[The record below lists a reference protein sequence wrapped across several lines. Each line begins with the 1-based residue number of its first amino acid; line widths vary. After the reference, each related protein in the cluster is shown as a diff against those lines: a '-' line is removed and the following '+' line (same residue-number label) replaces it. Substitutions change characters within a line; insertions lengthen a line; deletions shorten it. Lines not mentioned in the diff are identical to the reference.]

1 MAKKSGVCAFCG
13 RKATEVRLLIQ
24 GIDAEICD
32 NCAEQAHLIVKEQFG
47 ESGKGYNSKGFNLK
61 KPAEIKAFLDQY
73 VIGQDEAKRTLA
85 VAVYNHYKRISQK
98 VEEIGRA
105 HV

>member
-13 RKATEVRLLIQ
+13 RKATEARLMIQ

-32 NCAEQAHLIVKEQFG
+32 SCAEQAHLIVKEQFG
-47 ESGKGYNSKGFNLK
+47 EDRKSFESKGYSLK

-73 VIGQDEAKRTLA
+73 GSGGAAPQ
-85 VAVYNHYKRISQK
+85 
-98 VEEIGRA
+98 
-105 HV
+105 